1 MCGLWRVAVAICAP
15 RMPSVIPSNVA
26 ELGRNLTELIERRA
40 AERGDATF
48 LVWDPEHGARP
59 DAIRSVSYAGW
70 AANVAWLAAALAA
83 RGVGRGD
90 KVCVHLDNRPEAVLA
105 WWALARL
112 GAVCV
117 STNARSAAD
126 ELRFYLEDSEAVAIV
141 TSAARRDVVADALP
155 PAVKLVVLVDD
166 DAAPIEREGGRCE
179 ILGELVAEGASLA
192 ALPPS
197 PAEPL
202 DPCSILYTSG
212 TTSRPKGVVLTHAN
226 YLWGAGQMCL
236 HQKLTPDDVYLVQM
250 PLFHV
255 NAQIYSVLAAW
266 VAGAKVALVPGFSRS
281 GFWRA
286 AAHHGATTS
295 SMIPFFVMA
304 LLRNADGQRIA
315 RDELPEHAF
324 RLWGYGIS
332 SGKVDARF
340 RLKTLGWY
348 GMTETVSAA
357 VIGSWDGAA
366 PEGAIGRPAPGYQV
380 RLLDD
385 EGIPVPPTVPGAVY
399 VRGERGVSLALEYH
413 NRPRATAAA
422 FSRDGWFA
430 TGDRMRY
437 DEEGWLYFVDREKDM
452 LKVGGENVASSEIE
466 RVIQEVPGVL
476 EVAVVGLADALL
488 DEVPVACVI
497 AAPGTDAEPFRE
509 RILAHARGK
518 LADFKVPRRIELVD
532 ALPRATLEKVNKA
545 ALRASLS
552 ERAGG

>member
-1 MCGLWRVAVAICAP
+1 
-15 RMPSVIPSNVA
+15 MPSASPSTA
-26 ELGRNLTELIERRA
+26 SQLGRNLAELVERRA

-48 LVWDPEHGARP
+48 LVWDPGHGAHAGAVR
-59 DAIRSVSYAGW
+59 RVSYAGW

-83 RGVGRGD
+83 RGIGRGD
-90 KVCVHLDNRPEAVLA
+90 KVCVHLDNRPESVLA

-141 TSAARRDVVADALP
+141 TSAARRDVVAEALP
-155 PAVKLVVLVDD
+155 AAVRLVVLVDD
-166 DAAPIEREGGRCE
+166 DAPPIEGDERVTGR
-179 ILGELVAEGASLA
+179 LAALLAEGA
-192 ALPPS
+192 ALPAPPPS
-197 PAEPL
+197 PAGPL

-236 HQKLTPDDVYLVQM
+236 HQRLTADDVYLVQM

-255 NAQIYSVLAAW
+255 NAQIYSVLASWA
-266 VAGAKVALVPGFSRS
+266 AGATVVLVPGFSRS

-286 AAHHGATTS
+286 AAHHGATAS

-304 LLRNADGQRIA
+304 LTRNADGSRIP
-315 RDELPEHAF
+315 RGELPEHTF
-324 RLWGYGIS
+324 RLWGYGIT

-340 RLKTLGWY
+340 RLKSLGWY

-357 VIGSWDGAA
+357 VIGPWDATA
-366 PEGAIGRPAPGYQV
+366 PEGAIGRPAPGYQIK
-380 RLLDD
+380 LLDE
-385 EGIPVPPTVPGAVY
+385 EGIPVPPTVPGALY

-437 DEEGWLYFVDREKDM
+437 DEDGWLYFVDREKDM

-476 EVAVVGLADALL
+476 EVAVVGLADSLL

-532 ALPRATLEKVNKA
+532 ALPRATLEKINKA

-552 ERAGG
+552 QGIGA